1 MERVYELFQK
11 LPDELKREVIDY
23 NRVLIRREIKE
34 KKRTA

>member
-1 MERVYELFQK
+1 MYELFQK